1 MHVFFA
7 GQKSAESADLT
18 NRSDWVRRLPL
29 AAWDSAVRSVLYQTH
44 AIERLSVHDF
54 ELPHIDLIFHIPLEL
69 APQAWHLPP
78 EFPALLRKD
87 QFVTTRALEE
97 GVG

>member
-54 ELPHIDLIFHIPLEL
+54 ELPHMDLIFHIP
-69 APQAWHLPP
+69 P
-78 EFPALLRKD
+78 LLRKD
-87 QFVTTRALEE
+87 QFVTTRALGE